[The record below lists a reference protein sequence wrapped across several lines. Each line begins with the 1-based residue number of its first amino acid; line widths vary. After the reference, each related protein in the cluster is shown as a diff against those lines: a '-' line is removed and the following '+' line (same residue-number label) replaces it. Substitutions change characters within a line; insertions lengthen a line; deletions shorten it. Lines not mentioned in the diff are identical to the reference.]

1 MTLPIQPA
9 QALKVFLQKAPTAQR
24 GLGNFVA
31 LSEGTMGNQHLRFL
45 QHVGAVWAPKA
56 AVSRSIPE
64 LAELSFLEF
73 VETAFFYY
81 SMPFFA
87 NNVFK
92 NAFSKLAPK
101 AFNPKLL
108 TQTFSELTKNP
119 ANAKAALPI
128 KAAIILASMGTIVG
142 EYSLSFVKNLIT
154 EKAFRLNKFS
164 DVVALSHVKDQ
175 KKLKGDSP
183 VAQKAY
189 RRLKQCAVIA
199 LSMIG
204 GAAVLAKFGANNA
217 VLQKLSRGIVKTF
230 DFEMKHGKFDLSR
243 PQLWGVIWFGVASYL
258 DAARDRLEFK
268 EIFSRVACVV
278 APYLSVGKELFEKLN
293 LKFFGN
299 KYPHIL
305 NADKS
310 AAKPL
315 ETLVQESLKKASQQL
330 TQQGKVVSQKALLEK
345 ANQIF
350 QPLLKSKNAVF
361 GIPLAFGVG
370 VIGLLTS
377 GINNYWTQKRYENGL
392 SEDTKTKQWHQRAAY
407 NRSVLPDK
415 VLGYKYNF
423 SGQPQW
429 AGQAQPQ
436 IRFH

>member
-1 MTLPIQPA
+1 MSLSIQPT
-9 QALKVFLQKAPTAQR
+9 QALKVFLQKAPIAQR
-24 GLGNFVA
+24 ALGNFVS

-45 QHVGAVWAPKA
+45 QHAGAVWAPKA
-56 AVSRSIPE
+56 LVHRSLPE

-87 NNVFK
+87 NKVFK
-92 NAFSKLAPK
+92 NTLSKLAPK
-101 AFNPKLL
+101 AVNPKLL
-108 TQTFSELTKNP
+108 TQTFAQLSKNP
-119 ANAKAALPI
+119 TAFKAAIPV

-164 DVVALSHVKDQ
+164 DVVALTHTKDQ
-175 KKLKGDSP
+175 KKLNPNVNSP

-189 RRLKQCAVIA
+189 RRLAQCGAIA
-199 LSMIG
+199 LGMIG
-204 GAAVLAKFGANNA
+204 SAALLARFGRSSPL
-217 VLQKLSRGIVKTF
+217 LQKLSQGIVKTF

-258 DAARDRLEFK
+258 DAARDKLEFK

-278 APYLSVGKELFEKLN
+278 APYLSVGKELLEKLN
-293 LKFFGN
+293 IKYFGN

-310 AAKPL
+310 GAKTI
-315 ETLVQESLKKASQQL
+315 ETLVEQSLSQATKQL
-330 TQQGKVVSQKALLEK
+330 TQQGKTVTQNAVLNQ
-345 ANQIF
+345 ANKIF
-350 QPLLKSKNAVF
+350 QPLLKSKNQIF
-361 GIPLAFGVG
+361 TYPLLSGVG

-377 GINNYWTQKRYENGL
+377 AINNYWTQKRYERAIT
-392 SEDTKTKQWHQRAAY
+392 EDSKTQKWHQRAAY
-407 NRSVLPDK
+407 NRSLLPDK
-415 VLGYKYNF
+415 ILGYQYNF
-423 SGQPQW
+423 SGQHPNQF
-429 AGQAQPQ
+429 QPN
-436 IRFH
+436 IKFH